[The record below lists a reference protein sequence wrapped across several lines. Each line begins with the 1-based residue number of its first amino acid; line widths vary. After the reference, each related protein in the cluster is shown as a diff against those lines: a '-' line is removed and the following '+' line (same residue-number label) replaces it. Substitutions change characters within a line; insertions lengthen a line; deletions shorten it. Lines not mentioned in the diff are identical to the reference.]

1 MIKLNDSGVDFN
13 QESHTYTLDGKE
25 LQGITGMIG
34 RQLFPD
40 KYSNIP
46 QFVLNKAAE
55 RGSMIH
61 EQIELY
67 DSGIIKDAITDELFS
82 YYEIKKENDFITI
95 ANEYIVTD
103 GSNFASGIDLVFD
116 HKGKIA
122 LADIKTT
129 SVLDENYIRWQ
140 LSIYAYLFELQNPEL
155 KVSELYGLWLRGG
168 ESELVPV
175 ERIPDGVVFNLLK
188 AEIIGEKFSC
198 DEVVKYNKDYPSQI
212 IDAEKT
218 LADLSNSLNELK
230 EKKDNLLKGLLVI
243 MKDNHIKSFK
253 GKLITLSIKASGV
266 RKGLDSKSL
275 EEKYPDIYKEFLKET
290 EVKESLTLKVNGNGD
305 NNW

>member
-155 KVSELYGLWLRGG
+155 KVSELYGIWLREK
-168 ESELVPV
+168 ESELVKV
-175 ERIPDGVVFNLLK
+175 ERIPNDVIISLLN
-188 AEIIGEKFSC
+188 AEVNGEKFSNI
-198 DEVVKYNKDYPSQI
+198 EIEKFKKEYPVQI
-212 IDAEKT
+212 LDAEKS
-218 LADLSNSLNELK
+218 LAELNNALNELK
-230 EKKDNLLKGLLVI
+230 EKKELVLSGLLSI

-253 GKLITLSIKASGV
+253 GKLITLSVKSSSV
-266 RKGLDSKSL
+266 RKSLDSKSL

-290 EVKESLTLKVNGNGD
+290 EVKESLTLKVNENGD
-305 NNW
+305 NNG